1 MTTRSFLGT
10 LFFPF
15 LCAAASSCG
24 EGSKADIFAEP
35 RTLAADSIA
44 VGQIIRPQAFFTGD
58 DCVAVQTLEDT
69 VFYVYGLPDFRL
81 RHTFGRRGHGPG
93 EFPSLSAEQ
102 SGSPGVLA
110 VRTYRVA
117 GPAVELYGFS
127 GEDMAEKGAYR
138 DRGYDPN
145 FRMAYAVKDDSLLV
159 GAFIRDTPDKEHVL
173 RLVSLATGE
182 IKDSLTDFYQYTIP
196 YGGREHITRNTV
208 HISVCGDKLAVA
220 YEESGTLDIYEIRDG
235 KFCFVASP
243 GTQAPSFDRFDP
255 DPRHSSLAY
264 VALFSDREY
273 VYAVNA
279 RTDMQ
284 ALEQER
290 TMDVV
295 LEVFDWTGKK
305 IGAFRFDKKN
315 RMPVFVDSPRKTV
328 YAIALGEDFDRIYT
342 YKMDL

>member
-69 VFYVYGLPDFRL
+69 VFYVCGLPDFRL
-81 RHTFGRRGHGPG
+81 RHMFGRRGQGPG

-196 YGGREHITRNTV
+196 YGGREHITRNTA

-243 GTQAPSFDRFDP
+243 GTQAPSIGRFDP
-255 DPRHSSLAY
+255 DPRHSTLAY

-295 LEVFDWTGKK
+295 LEAPLIRKAENRKSLKVNH
-305 IGAFRFDKKN
+305 FRGFLFSAESAKWGEKEHIWWRN
-315 RMPVFVDSPRKTV
+315 R
-328 YAIALGEDFDRIYT
+328 
-342 YKMDL
+342 